1 MEQKNRILKGP
12 RALRAEIPAF
22 SLGEMSSAAT
32 LNGFEDGPDAIQLKE
47 LGNQDFKN
55 GNYQKAIEH
64 YTRAIGTSL
73 KYTCLRLTESDTV
86 DKRTLAICLT
96 NRAQCH
102 IRLEEFGT
110 PP

>member
-1 MEQKNRILKGP
+1 MNKKGP
-12 RALRAEIPAF
+12 RLFRAEVAASSF
-22 SLGEMSSAAT
+22 REMSSAAT
-32 LNGFEDGPDAIQLKE
+32 LNGFEDGQDAIQLKE
-47 LGNQDFKN
+47 LGNQQFKK
-55 GNYQKAIEH
+55 GNYDKAIEH
-64 YTRAIGTSL
+64 YTRAIGTWL
-73 KYTCLRLTESDTV
+73 TYTFLPFTESATV

>member
-1 MEQKNRILKGP
+1 
-12 RALRAEIPAF
+12 
-22 SLGEMSSAAT
+22 MSSAAT
-32 LNGFEDGPDAIQLKE
+32 LNGFEDVEDVIQLKE

-55 GNYQKAIEH
+55 GNYDKAIVH
-64 YTRAIGTSL
+64 YTRAIGASL
-73 KYTCLRLTESDTV
+73 TYTCLPSTESQTV

-110 PP
+110 SP